1 MEWFSF
7 TLDGPARVTW
17 ELTRQRDSSFNGVLS
32 LFNNDPADNGL
43 DPYDADG
50 HRLLDQVDGKA
61 DGGEATLEDLLG
73 TGTYYVAVSGDGNA
87 DFDPLL
93 AGSGIPGS
101 TGAFTLQL
109 GVADAGLAT
118 AAGPQVLTSDPAPG
132 STLSAPRW

>member
-1 MEWFSF
+1 MQVEWFSF

-17 ELTRQRDSSFNGVLS
+17 ELTRSAGFVVNGVFS

-87 DFDPLL
+87 DFDPSWP
-93 AGSGIPGS
+93 AAAPGDA
-101 TGAFTLQL
+101 AFTLL
-109 GVADAGLAT
+109 GVADAGVAT
-118 AAGPQVLTSDPAPG
+118 AAGRRS
-132 STLSAPRW
+132 